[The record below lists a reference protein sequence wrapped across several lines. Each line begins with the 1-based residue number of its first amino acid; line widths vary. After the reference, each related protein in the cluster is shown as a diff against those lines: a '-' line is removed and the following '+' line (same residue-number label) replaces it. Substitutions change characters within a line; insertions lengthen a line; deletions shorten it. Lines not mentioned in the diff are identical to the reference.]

1 MRNAVLQDQVR
12 SYNLGIVEVEIIAFD
27 CHSDDSSCLRKELQA
42 VCERR
47 QVTDEVGDDV
57 SVHETWS
64 CGVCTRNIGASEG
77 GVGRY

>member
-1 MRNAVLQDQVR
+1 MRNTVLQDQVR
-12 SYNLGIVEVEIIAFD
+12 SYNFGIVEVEIIAFNR
-27 CHSDDSSCLRKELQA
+27 HSDDSSRLRKELQA
-42 VCERR
+42 VCKRR

-64 CGVCTRNIGASEG
+64 CGVGTGNIGAGEG